1 MTETTDTG
9 AEQSSGASFKPADA
23 AAAAKPII
31 DAGHTVYQEVT
42 VRAERYFEHWVDLV
56 EEIKAEQEPPDQPV
70 LRLDDVLA
78 SLAAAEVASESTGR
92 VRLRAPE
99 LQGQRELAEQVADA
113 LVNVLGVKRVQV
125 SAITGSVLIFFN
137 AREYPSVQ
145 DLLDAVVA

>member
-23 AAAAKPII
+23 AAVAKPII
-31 DAGHTVYQEVT
+31 DAGHSVYREVA

-56 EEIKAEQEPPDQPV
+56 EEIKAEQEVPDQPV
-70 LRLDDVLA
+70 LRLDDVLT
-78 SLAAAEVASESTGR
+78 SLAAAEVVSESTGR

-113 LVNVLGVKRVQV
+113 LVNVAGVKRVQV

-137 AREYPSVQ
+137 ARVYPSAD
-145 DLLDAVVA
+145 DLLDTLVA